1 MILNVVRS
9 TAPTSEPLTTA
20 EAKSHLR
27 VSVSTDDALIDAL
40 VKAAREHVEET
51 CSIALFTQTWQRR
64 MDGWPVGNTIW
75 LPRPP
80 LQSVTSVKYYDADG
94 TEYTL
99 ASSNYIVDTVSW
111 PGRIVLKS
119 SASWPG
125 VTLQD
130 ANGILI
136 TYVSGWA
143 ATASIP
149 QSIRQALLLLVG
161 HWYENREAVLTS
173 GAAPLALKEGVDAL
187 LRSYRLRW
195 EFD

>member
-1 MILNVVRS
+1 MLNATRS
-9 TAPTSEPLTTA
+9 TAPDTEPLTTA

-27 VSVSTDDALIDAL
+27 VSISTDDTLIDAL
-40 VKAAREHVEET
+40 VTAAREYVEER
-51 CSIALFTQTWQRR
+51 CSIALYTQTWQRR
-64 MDGWPVGNTIW
+64 LDAWPAGNTIR

-80 LQSVTSVKYYDADG
+80 LQSVSSVKYYDADG

-99 ASSNYIVDTVSW
+99 ASSNYIVDTTAW

-119 SASWPG
+119 TAAWPS

-130 ANGILI
+130 ANGIVI
-136 TYVSGWA
+136 EYVCGWDD
-143 ATASIP
+143 TVDIP
-149 QSIRQALLLLVG
+149 QNIKQALLLLVG

-187 LRSYRLRW
+187 LSSYRLRW
-195 EFD
+195 EFG